1 MIISI
6 ASGKGGTGKT
16 TVAVNLALSIKDVQ
30 LLDCDVEE
38 PNAHLLLHPKIN
50 EVKTVYVSTPQID
63 KELCDY
69 CGKCSEFCEYNALFV
84 SPEKVLVF
92 PELCHSCGGCMLV
105 CPKKA
110 ITEKKRK
117 IGTVKMGAAGNVELV
132 YGELQVSEPMP
143 GPVIKE
149 VKRYIKDDKTAI
161 IDSPPGTS
169 CPMIESV
176 YRSDYCILA
185 AEPTP
190 FGLHDLKITV
200 QVLEK
205 IKIPFGVV
213 INRAEIGD
221 RKVYE
226 YCKERGIPILL
237 EIPFQRRIAE
247 LYSRGIPFT
256 AEMPRWRAGFQR
268 FFDEIKERV
277 NR

>member
-1 MIISI
+1 MIVSI

-16 TVAVNLALSIKDVQ
+16 TIAVNMALSLKDVQ

-50 EVKTVYVSTPQID
+50 KVKPVYVSTPQINE
-63 KELCDY
+63 ELCDH

-84 SPEKVLVF
+84 SSEKVLVF
-92 PELCHSCGGCMLV
+92 PELCHSCGGCMIV

-110 ITEKKRK
+110 ITERKRK
-117 IGTVKMGAAGNVELV
+117 IGTVKMGVAGDIELV
-132 YGELQVSEPMP
+132 YGELKVSEPMP
-143 GPVIKE
+143 VPVIKE
-149 VKRYIKDDKTAI
+149 VKKQIKDYKTVI

-169 CPMIESV
+169 CPVIESV
-176 YRSDYCILA
+176 YKSDYCILA

-190 FGLHDLKITV
+190 FGLHDLRITV

-226 YCKERGIPILL
+226 YCKEKGIPILL

-247 LYSRGIPFT
+247 LYSRGISFT
-256 AEMPRWRAGFQR
+256 AEMPEWKVRFQKL
-268 FFDEIKERV
+268 FDEIKECV